1 MSADISPNVVI
12 LTREEL
18 SERERKAFQRGIE
31 RGRFEHGL
39 ERTQQACS
47 CPMHSLDERKMR
59 DVRGTVAA
67 LRSRCGIQ
75 VPPLLGETHRVG
87 AVRQK
92 IVDAYLAGALDAA
105 RALGAFLLS
114 KDITAAEIAKWMT
127 AGALRGRAERY
138 ALKQSSDSVTE
149 PKTNQP

>member
-1 MSADISPNVVI
+1 
-12 LTREEL
+12 
-18 SERERKAFQRGIE
+18 
-31 RGRFEHGL
+31 
-39 ERTQQACS
+39 
-47 CPMHSLDERKMR
+47 MHD
-59 DVRGTVAA
+59 
-67 LRSRCGIQ
+67 
-75 VPPLLGETHRVG
+75 RVG

-114 KDITAAEIAKWMT
+114 KDITAAEIAKWMA

>member
-1 MSADISPNVVI
+1 MGGVGGTADKAPHDPPT
-12 LTREEL
+12 TRPLPETPPCL
-18 SERERKAFQRGIE
+18 
-31 RGRFEHGL
+31 RGR
-39 ERTQQACS
+39 C
-47 CPMHSLDERKMR
+47 R
-59 DVRGTVAA
+59 DRAGASGSV
-67 LRSRCGIQ
+67 
-75 VPPLLGETHRVG
+75 HDRVG

-138 ALKQSSDSVTE
+138 AREQSSDSVTE

>member
-1 MSADISPNVVI
+1 MCKN
-12 LTREEL
+12 TNT
-18 SERERKAFQRGIE
+18 SERADVLAAMER
-31 RGRFEHGL
+31 
-39 ERTQQACS
+39 
-47 CPMHSLDERKMR
+47 
-59 DVRGTVAA
+59 
-67 LRSRCGIQ
+67 
-75 VPPLLGETHRVG
+75 

>member
-1 MSADISPNVVI
+1 MEGKEISFVTWPDGNV
-12 LTREEL
+12 
-18 SERERKAFQRGIE
+18 S
-31 RGRFEHGL
+31 
-39 ERTQQACS
+39 
-47 CPMHSLDERKMR
+47 
-59 DVRGTVAA
+59 
-67 LRSRCGIQ
+67 
-75 VPPLLGETHRVG
+75 GESIAGASGSVHDRVG